1 MYIIVYSQTLTSC
14 CGLQS
19 IPLLLQERE
28 ETPENALST
37 HMCREE
43 AQRWQPSTRQEE
55 RSSQNLL
62 PSAP

>member
-1 MYIIVYSQTLTSC
+1 MRSKGWGPNLI
-14 CGLQS
+14 GL
-19 IPLLLQERE
+19 IPLQERE

-62 PSAP
+62 PSAPEP